1 MTCNCYLPS
10 LTTKGG
16 YCLGTREQ
24 DPCNCGGDESLCDY
38 YEDKREKAQ
47 QEVNASEPTALEF
60 LQKKKQMC
68 DTEGKFTSCG
78 NCPIGLILREE
89 NKDFIDCDE
98 YVENHPEESIRMVM
112 NWENKH
118 DPPITWNKWLHYLY
132 KYYKGFSQDTCFLDW
147 LSTPIP
153 DNAKKLYNIPDKV
166 EET

>member
-10 LTTKGG
+10 RIVEVG

-24 DPCNCGGDESLCDY
+24 DPCSCGGNEALCDY

-47 QEVNASEPTALEF
+47 QEANAREPTALEF

-68 DTEGKFTSCG
+68 DVEGDFSSCG
-78 NCPIGLILREE
+78 NCPIALILREE
-89 NKDFIDCDE
+89 NKDFVECNE
-98 YVENHPEESIRMVM
+98 YIENHPEESIRMIM

-132 KYYKGFSQDTCFLDW
+132 NYYNGFSHTTCFLDW
-147 LSTPIP
+147 LNTPIP
-153 DNAKKLYNIPDKV
+153 KTAKETYNIPDKV
-166 EET
+166 SES